1 MRYQDTWQ
9 FAKNIAHLLGAFG
22 SLGMF
27 NGPKSLTMARRRK
40 TGSELRNPDC
50 PFQAERIA
58 KAAEKRQRKAD
69 ALSINW
75 YRSYTSNYTT
85 R

>member
-1 MRYQDTWQ
+1 MRYQYTRQ
-9 FAKNIAHLLGAFG
+9 FAKHAASLLGAFG
-22 SLGMF
+22 LLGMLH
-27 NGPKSLTMARRRK
+27 GPKSLDMVARRP
-40 TGSELRNPDC
+40 TGRALRNPDC

-75 YRSYTSNYTT
+75 YRSYTNNYTT

>member
-1 MRYQDTWQ
+1 MRYQDTFH
-9 FAKNIAHLLGAFG
+9 FATHVAQLLASMGTGLLGG
-22 SLGMF
+22 S
-27 NGPKSLTMARRRK
+27 KSLMPAARRK